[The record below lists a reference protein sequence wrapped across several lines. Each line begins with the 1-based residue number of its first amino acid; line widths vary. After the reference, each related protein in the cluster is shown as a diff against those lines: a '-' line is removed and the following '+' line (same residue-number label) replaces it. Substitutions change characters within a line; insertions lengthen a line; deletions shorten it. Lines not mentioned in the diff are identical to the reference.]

1 MKEFKFDCI
10 VFNNRWKHKRL
21 SRYCDWTIFGLRK
34 EWFDMNSYSYSIS
47 LFGFDCSIWF
57 KRN

>member
-1 MKEFKFDCI
+1 MERFKFDRI
-10 VFNNRWKHKRL
+10 VFNNRWRRKRIL
-21 SRYCDWTIFGLRK
+21 RYCDWTVFGLHK
-34 EWFDMNSYSYSIS
+34 KWFGINSYSYTIA

>member
-1 MKEFKFDCI
+1 MERFKFDRI
-10 VFNNRWKHKRL
+10 VFNNRWKCERIF
-21 SRYCDWTIFGLRK
+21 RYRDWTIFGLYK
-34 EWFDMNSYSYSIS
+34 EWFDINSYSYTIA